1 MFIIYVDILFLKRD
15 SKWGIFLDFQFD
27 SQGTDFRQIVENS
40 LNAIWIL
47 SEDGKIL
54 YCNNAC
60 IDLLKITT
68 RKDIF
73 SKKSWHFLHP
83 DFHDIGKERLKRV
96 LINRENL
103 ETTEVKMITSD
114 GEVIFVE
121 LKSVP
126 FYKDNNVFAQV
137 IMQNITKRK
146 AAEKLLSNSEQLAS
160 LGQLTAG
167 IAHEVKNPLTA
178 VKGFLQLMKEASSHT
193 YLHIM
198 ESELDKAL
206 NTLQKLLQVSKP
218 DLHDEPLVPIDFCHE
233 LTHLVSLF
241 QEKLYK
247 VESELD
253 LKNSEKRVIGKRNL
267 FQKAF
272 FNLIKNALEA
282 IEDKGKIKIEH
293 YCENEWIHVKVSD
306 SGIGIAP
313 EKVKLL
319 GTPFF
324 TSKSEGTGLGL
335 TQVYTTVNEHN
346 GIISVQSKLGEG
358 TTFHIQLPVKTDK
371 KMV

>member
-68 RKDIF
+68 RKGIF
-73 SKKSWHFLHP
+73 SKKSWQFLHP

-126 FYKDNNVFAQV
+126 FYKGSNVFAQV

-146 AAEKLLSNSEQLAS
+146 AAEKLLSNNEKLAS

-167 IAHEVKNPLTA
+167 IAHEVKKPFTLKWDNNSLAFEP
-178 VKGFLQLMKEASSHT
+178 FLVN
-193 YLHIM
+193 IG
-198 ESELDKAL
+198 DI
-206 NTLQKLLQVSKP
+206 NRKLLK
-218 DLHDEPLVPIDFCHE
+218 
-233 LTHLVSLF
+233 T
-241 QEKLYK
+241 
-247 VESELD
+247 
-253 LKNSEKRVIGKRNL
+253 
-267 FQKAF
+267 
-272 FNLIKNALEA
+272 
-282 IEDKGKIKIEH
+282 
-293 YCENEWIHVKVSD
+293 
-306 SGIGIAP
+306 
-313 EKVKLL
+313 
-319 GTPFF
+319 
-324 TSKSEGTGLGL
+324 
-335 TQVYTTVNEHN
+335 
-346 GIISVQSKLGEG
+346 
-358 TTFHIQLPVKTDK
+358 QLP
-371 KMV
+371 

>member
-1 MFIIYVDILFLKRD
+1 
-15 SKWGIFLDFQFD
+15 LDFQFD

-47 SEDGKIL
+47 SHDGNIL
-54 YCNNAC
+54 YCNKAC
-60 IDLLKITT
+60 IDLLKIETS
-68 RKDIF
+68 KDIF
-73 SKKSWHFLHP
+73 SKKAWNFLHP
-83 DFHDIGKERLKRV
+83 DFHDIGKERLKKI
-96 LINRENL
+96 LFNKEKL
-103 ETTEVKMITSD
+103 ETIEVQMITSD

-126 FYKDNNVFAQV
+126 FYKDNKVFAQV
-137 IMQNITKRK
+137 IMQNITQRK
-146 AAEKLLSNSEQLAS
+146 VTEKLLNNSKNLAS

-178 VKGFLQLMKEASSHT
+178 VKGFLQLMKEFSPHS

-198 ESELDKAL
+198 ESELNKAL
-206 NTLQKLLQVSKP
+206 NTLQELLQVSKP
-218 DLHDEPLVPIDFCHE
+218 DLHDEPLVPIHFCHE
-233 LTHLVSLF
+233 LTHIVSLF

-247 VESELD
+247 VEIEMD
-253 LKNSEKRVIGKRNL
+253 LRDSEKRIIGRRNL
-267 FQKAF
+267 FQKAI
-272 FNLIKNALEA
+272 FNLIKNAVEA

-293 YCENEWIHVKVSD
+293 YFEHEWIHIKISD

-313 EKVKLL
+313 EKLNLL

-335 TQVYTTVNEHN
+335 TQVYTTINEQN
-346 GIISVQSKLGEG
+346 GVISVQSKFGEG
-358 TTFHIQLPVKTDK
+358 TTFHIQLPVKTD
-371 KMV
+371 